1 MAAVCDPND
10 PNMNKL
16 QEIIGK
22 RLRVLSESPSPLFS
36 EFDTK
41 LLSLLGSLVSYGF
54 YRKGEPSNGS
64 FDVINCLVQ
73 LLRNCENDMC
83 TLE

>member
-1 MAAVCDPND
+1 MAAVCEPKDPY
-10 PNMNKL
+10 MNTL
-16 QEIIGK
+16 QDIIAK

-41 LLSLLGSLVSYGF
+41 LLSLLGSLVAYGF
-54 YRKGEPSNGS
+54 YGKGESSNGS
-64 FDVINCLVQ
+64 FDIIRCLVQ
-73 LLRNCENDMC
+73 LLRNCDNDMC